1 MLFPD
6 CLSFSLLRSD
16 VVLVKSSFIYGG
28 VHRLKLRARGLP
40 LRLSLSVS
48 LLGVSNRKH
57 ALKTIH
63 SKLR

>member
-28 VHRLKLRARGLP
+28 VNRLKLRAREGSSSP
-40 LRLSLSVS
+40 TLSLSLPTRGFKS
-48 LLGVSNRKH
+48 
-57 ALKTIH
+57 
-63 SKLR
+63 